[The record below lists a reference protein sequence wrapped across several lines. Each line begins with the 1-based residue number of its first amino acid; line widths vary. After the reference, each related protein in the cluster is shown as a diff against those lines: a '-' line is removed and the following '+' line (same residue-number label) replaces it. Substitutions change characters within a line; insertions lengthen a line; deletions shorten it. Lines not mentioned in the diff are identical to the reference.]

1 MTRGGCLSLSSGTG
15 KLPINERKINMAT
28 KKTKAVTKAKP
39 IKQDAPLARK
49 SVIMELRESMTIEE
63 RAREHA
69 RIMVSPELSAF
80 CVLDSV
86 DSKGALC
93 ETWKSLDVPS
103 LIEELRDQAA
113 AVNRGELNHVE
124 AMLMNQATALQSLFA
139 RLAARGMG
147 CEQAPAFEANMRIAL
162 RSQSQCRATLET
174 LAAIK
179 NPPVV
184 FAKQANINQGNGN
197 QQVNNGT
204 PAPATHAGK
213 NINQQNEL
221 LEVQHG
227 SETVDTRT
235 TGATIGKNPAMAT
248 VG

>member
-1 MTRGGCLSLSSGTG
+1 
-15 KLPINERKINMAT
+15 MAAKS
-28 KKTKAVTKAKP
+28 KKAGSE
-39 IKQDAPLARK
+39 QLARK
-49 SVIMELRESMTIEE
+49 AVIMELRESMTIEE
-63 RAREHA
+63 QAREHA

-80 CVLDSV
+80 CVLNSV
-86 DSKGALC
+86 DSKGALS
-93 ETWKSLDVPS
+93 EMWKSLDVPS
-103 LIEELRDQAA
+103 LTNELRDQAA
-113 AVNRGELNHVE
+113 AVNRGDLRQAE

-147 CEQAPAFEANMRIAL
+147 CERAPAFEANMRIAL
-162 RSQSQCRATLET
+162 RAQSQCRATIET

-204 PAPATHAGK
+204 PAPAPTHAGK

-221 LEVQHG
+221 LEVKHG
-227 SETVDTRT
+227 GETVDTRT
-235 TGATIGKNPAMAT
+235 TGATIGKNPAMAA
-248 VG
+248 VE

>member
-1 MTRGGCLSLSSGTG
+1 
-15 KLPINERKINMAT
+15 MAT
-28 KKTKAVTKAKP
+28 KKTKAVAKAKP

-80 CVLDSV
+80 CVLNSV

-93 ETWKSLDVPS
+93 EMWKSLDVPS
-103 LIEELRDQAA
+103 LTDELRDQAA

-147 CEQAPAFEANMRIAL
+147 CDHAPAFEANMRIAL
-162 RSQSQCRATLET
+162 RAQSQCRATLET

-184 FAKQANINQGNGN
+184 FAKQANINHGSGN

-204 PAPATHAGK
+204 PPNSTHAGAHVGK
-213 NINQQNEL
+213 TINQQNEL
-221 LEVQHG
+221 LEVKHG

-235 TGATIGKNPAMAT
+235 AGATIGKNPAMAT